1 MEFTDAL
8 AKFEM
13 EVEDFLSFGKV
24 STCRDGQ
31 HPQARLWHPFLAGI
45 LAINVDAS
53 VGGGSCALEM
63 VVRDS
68 EGCLKFSASCWG
80 EQTDPAKAEL

>member
-53 VGGGSCALEM
+53 VGGDRVPWKWWSGTQKD
-63 VVRDS
+63 V
-68 EGCLKFSASCWG
+68 
-80 EQTDPAKAEL
+80 